1 MFVLVDAYECRP
13 CDPIGSFSGGVL
25 TVESALNGLD
35 GLKEFKVDFKDIR
48 ESVPLDIF
56 PTESWAI
63 LGGQM
68 GQLEVEWST
77 LTVHPYDTDKV
88 KSKLGDVCDVFL
100 FKLGITEG
108 CVNMSESTEATTSTL
123 STDVGKVNSGCI
135 ANNNVYNPAAAIEQ
149 NTYLSPDLGG
159 DDSEVLGKF
168 WAESNVWGDLTVVE
182 AVQRSKV
189 TGLKA
194 GSLAMD
200 FTNFGPPNVR
210 FVVYFLTLH
219 VIADPLDQQ
228 CDEINAC

>member
-13 CDPIGSFSGGVL
+13 CDPIGGFSGGVL
-25 TVESALNGLD
+25 TVQSALNGLD

-56 PTESWAI
+56 STESWAI

-68 GQLEVEWST
+68 GQLEVEWPT
-77 LTVHPYDTDKV
+77 LTVHPYDTYKV

-108 CVNMSESTEATTSTL
+108 GVDMSESTEATTSTL

-135 ANNNVYNPAAAIEQ
+135 ANNNVHNPAAAIEQ

-168 WAESNVWGDLTVVE
+168 WA
-182 AVQRSKV
+182 
-189 TGLKA
+189 
-194 GSLAMD
+194 
-200 FTNFGPPNVR
+200 
-210 FVVYFLTLH
+210 
-219 VIADPLDQQ
+219 
-228 CDEINAC
+228 